1 MRQNQKLAPWVLRR
15 AQESGKEI
23 GVAWMSKLHTKLS
36 SQFKPYRLLT
46 IDIASLLLAKVKNSE
61 AEQKRILERKKQVE
75 DVLIRAQ
82 SATVIL
88 SDDEQWNALD
98 DHQKAWVALSASQER
113 TDNKIDDL
121 TKYMLELTHYLQPDL
136 RLTTFEDEPDSPN
149 KDTFSILLFRRRKSR
164 LIGRETELQELSD
177 FYESDQGLF
186 GWWVITGVPSQISE

>member
-1 MRQNQKLAPWVLRR
+1 MSDNEKNLSEIDAAVDQLTEFSNYFSSTELSNELIEWIHDDLGVNKSLARLVVKKLAPWVLRR

-46 IDIASLLLAKVKNSE
+46 IDIASLLLAKVKNCE

-113 TDNKIDDL
+113 TDNKLDDL
-121 TKYMLELTHYLQPDL
+121 RPGQDSCKKFRESGLTL
-136 RLTTFEDEPDSPN
+136 
-149 KDTFSILLFRRRKSR
+149 
-164 LIGRETELQELSD
+164 
-177 FYESDQGLF
+177 
-186 GWWVITGVPSQISE
+186 